1 MKEGNITN
9 FIISYSVL
17 NKNIS
22 TTIYFFDHVITFFIV
37 YHGDINVS
45 EELKKYMRHI
55 FFIYFKKIK

>member
-22 TTIYFFDHVITFFIV
+22 TTIIFFDHVITFFIV
-37 YHGDINVS
+37 YHGDINVN

-55 FFIYFKKIK
+55 LFIYFLKIK